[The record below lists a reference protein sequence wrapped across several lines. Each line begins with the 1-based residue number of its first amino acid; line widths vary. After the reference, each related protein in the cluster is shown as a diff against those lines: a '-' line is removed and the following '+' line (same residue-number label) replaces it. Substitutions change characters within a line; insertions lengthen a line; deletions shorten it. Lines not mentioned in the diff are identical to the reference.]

1 MRCTTSERCACTR
14 LCLSSRSVP
23 RAVAS
28 SPQSSSTCTS
38 ISVSFGGSRSCSSSV
53 LHVSVRAC
61 VCERVLKASAAG
73 HSRNQAGLSS
83 KDTHLCQVQPNCA
96 HVLGCQLGVLL
107 EECHL
112 RATQQA
118 LDMLWQHATSVP
130 TQCLQLLQPCLAGR
144 SSTKSAWYSRV
155 VCMCVRVFAHWYARR
170 QRLLRWALSC
180 STIICTA
187 SSVSATSSPLALRV
201 VRVGAEVG
209 ACQPQNASHTAAAA
223 AAASSLWWV
232 AKYLRASWSSALKSL
247 ISFCTLRTNSSCSAP
262 QKRGKRQSAKRQRC
276 KRISLEGQMCG
287 VCHWGGVH
295 KGCCTL

>member
-1 MRCTTSERCACTR
+1 MQQDS
-14 LCLSSRSVP
+14 
-23 RAVAS
+23 
-28 SPQSSSTCTS
+28 
-38 ISVSFGGSRSCSSSV
+38 
-53 LHVSVRAC
+53 
-61 VCERVLKASAAG
+61 
-73 HSRNQAGLSS
+73 AGLSS

-96 HVLGCQLGVLL
+96 HVLGCQLGVFL
-107 EECHL
+107 EERHL

-130 TQCLQLLQPCLAGR
+130 TQCLQLLQPRLAGR
-144 SSTKSAWYSRV
+144 SGTKSAWYSRV
-155 VCMCVRVFAHWYARR
+155 VCMCARVFAHWYARR

-180 STIICTA
+180 RTIICTA

-209 ACQPQNASHTAAAA
+209 ACQPQNASHTAA

-262 QKRGKRQSAKRQRC
+262 QKRHKSEARDSQPRGNGTRGLAWKGRC
-276 KRISLEGQMCG
+276 V
-287 VCHWGGVH
+287 VCVIGAACTRVVVH
-295 KGCCTL
+295 CKQATSH